1 MKGNHEMNF
10 FKTLSVRYKI
20 LLIPVVGALGFC
32 VYLAITLVAMSQIV
46 KQLNQAYHIEY
57 QLLQTSEY
65 SLVRLDKLKETLG
78 NAVTMGE
85 AELLETADKYAKET
99 RDKLKQN
106 IQTDKNNAAFLRKLL
121 NDFNEY
127 YQLAHALSEEMVNG
141 TANFETLGS
150 RSQAMTD
157 KLSRLQTELNT
168 FQVQRY
174 QSFTQAFESVNEKAS
189 STSKMGVILG
199 IVTLISL
206 FAVALPIS
214 NNISAKLK
222 DIIKSMKDIA
232 QENGDLTVRL
242 STSSKDEMGD
252 LVFWFNSFIEKLQ
265 GVIKDVVDTALPLAD
280 TASSISNLSN
290 STINSFKRQ
299 SDSVTQS
306 MQSVEE
312 MSQSVAEI
320 TTNAA
325 DAADAAKN
333 ANIEAEKGQVVVEQT
348 IEGIR
353 HLAENVTQAAE
364 SINQLQ
370 EDTNRVNVVLE
381 VIRGIAEQTN
391 LLALNA
397 AIEAARA
404 GEQGRGFAV
413 VADEVRNLASR
424 TQESTEEINQ
434 MLSQLQGAAQKAV
447 TMMESSRASVEETVD
462 SANKAGNSLVLIT
475 DTVNVIADMNGA
487 IAVATEEQH
496 QVSGL
501 MVGHVEDIQ
510 SCADEASSASEEVAG
525 VSEHLSRLASELE
538 SVARQFKV

>member
-1 MKGNHEMNF
+1 MDL
-10 FKTLSVRYKI
+10 FKSLSVRYKI
-20 LLIPVVGALGFC
+20 LLIPLVGSLGFC
-32 VYLAITLVAMSQIV
+32 IYLAITLVTMSQIV
-46 KQLNQAYHIEY
+46 KQLEQAYKVEY

-65 SLVRLDKLKETLG
+65 SLVRLDKIKETLG

-85 AELLETADKYAKET
+85 ADLLKISDGYAEEV
-99 RDKLKQN
+99 RNKLNNN
-106 IQTDKNNAAFLRKLL
+106 IQTDKENANFLRSLL
-121 NDFNEY
+121 TDFNRY
-127 YQLAHALSEEMVNG
+127 YKIAYDISKEMVDG
-141 TANFETLGS
+141 TADFSTIGD
-150 RSQAMTD
+150 RSQKMSSQLSTLQE
-157 KLSRLQTELNT
+157 KLNE

-174 QSFTQAFESVNEKAS
+174 KSFTQAFESVNEKAEA
-189 STSKMGVILG
+189 TSQTGIILAA
-199 IVTLISL
+199 VTLIAL
-206 FAVALPIS
+206 FGVALPVAKSIS
-214 NNISAKLK
+214 VNLK
-222 DIIKSMKDIA
+222 DIIHSLKDIA

-242 STSSKDEMGD
+242 KTSSKDEMGD

-265 GVIKDVVDTALPLAD
+265 GVIKNVVDTALPLAE
-280 TASSISNLSN
+280 TASNISNLSN
-290 STINSFKRQ
+290 STIDSFKRQ
-299 SDSVTQS
+299 SDSVLQS
-306 MQSVEE
+306 RQSVEE

-333 ANIEAEKGQVVVEQT
+333 ANNEAEKGKLVVEQT

-353 HLAENVTQAAE
+353 QLAENVSQASE

-434 MLSQLQGAAQKAV
+434 MLSQLQGAAKKAV
-447 TMMESSRASVEETVD
+447 TMMESSRASVEESVE

-475 DTVNVIADMNGA
+475 ETVNVIADMNGA

-510 SCADEASSASEEVAG
+510 ACADEASSASQEVAG
-525 VSEHLSRLASELE
+525 VSEHLLSLASELE

>member
-1 MKGNHEMNF
+1 MHF

-20 LLIPVVGALGFC
+20 LLIPLVGALGFC
-32 VYLAITLVAMSQIV
+32 IYLAITLVAMSHIV
-46 KQLNQAYHIEY
+46 KQLDQAYHVEY

-78 NAVTMGE
+78 NAATMGE
-85 AELLETADKYAKET
+85 ADLLEMANTYAQET
-99 RDKLKQN
+99 REKLKQN
-106 IQTDKNNAAFLRKLL
+106 IQTDKNNASFLSSLL
-121 NDFNEY
+121 SDFNAY
-127 YQLAHALSEEMVNG
+127 YQLAYNLSKEMVDG
-141 TANFETLGS
+141 TADFATLGQ
-150 RSQAMTD
+150 RSQEMSS
-157 KLSRLQTELNT
+157 KLISLQNKLNK
-168 FQVQRY
+168 FQAERY
-174 QSFTQAFESVNEKAS
+174 QSFTQAFESVNEKAE
-189 STSKMGVILG
+189 STSKTGVIVG
-199 IVTLISL
+199 VITLISL
-206 FAVALPIS
+206 FAVALPIART
-214 NNISAKLK
+214 ISASLK
-222 DIIKSMKDIA
+222 SIIYSMKDIA

-242 STSSKDEMGD
+242 TTKSKDEMGD

-265 GVIKDVVDTALPLAD
+265 GVIKNVVDTALPLAD
-280 TASSISNLSN
+280 TANSISTLSN
-290 STINSFKRQ
+290 STIDSFKRQ
-299 SDSVTQS
+299 SDSVIQS
-306 MQSVEE
+306 RQSVEE

-333 ANIEAEKGQVVVEQT
+333 ANSEAEKGQQVVEQT
-348 IEGIR
+348 VNGIR
-353 HLAENVTQAAE
+353 ELAENVTQAAE
-364 SINQLQ
+364 TINQLQ

-434 MLSQLQGAAQKAV
+434 MLGQLQSAAKKAV
-447 TMMESSRASVEETVD
+447 TMMESSRASVEASVKTANEAGDSLVVITETV
-462 SANKAGNSLVLIT
+462 NT
-475 DTVNVIADMNGA
+475 IADMNGA

-510 SCADEASSASEEVAG
+510 ACADEASTASHEVAG
-525 VSEHLSRLASELE
+525 VSEQLLSLASELE

>member
-1 MKGNHEMNF
+1 MDL
-10 FKTLSVRYKI
+10 FKSLSVRYKI
-20 LLIPVVGALGFC
+20 LLIPLVGSLGFC
-32 VYLAITLVAMSQIV
+32 IYLAITLVTMSQIV
-46 KQLNQAYHIEY
+46 KQLEQAYKVEY

-65 SLVRLDKLKETLG
+65 SLVRLDKIKETLG

-85 AELLETADKYAKET
+85 ADLLKISDGYAEEV
-99 RDKLKQN
+99 RNKLNNN
-106 IQTDKNNAAFLRKLL
+106 IQTDKENANFLRSLL
-121 NDFNEY
+121 TDFNRY
-127 YQLAHALSEEMVNG
+127 YKIAYDISKEMVDG
-141 TANFETLGS
+141 TADFSTIGD
-150 RSQAMTD
+150 RSQKMSSQLSTLQE
-157 KLSRLQTELNT
+157 KLNE
-168 FQVQRY
+168 FQIQRY
-174 QSFTQAFESVNEKAS
+174 KSFTQAFESVNAKAEA
-189 STSKMGVILG
+189 TSQTGIILAA
-199 IVTLISL
+199 VTLIAL
-206 FAVALPIS
+206 FGVALPVAKSIS
-214 NNISAKLK
+214 VNLK
-222 DIIKSMKDIA
+222 DIIHSLKDIA

-242 STSSKDEMGD
+242 KTSSKDEMGD

-265 GVIKDVVDTALPLAD
+265 GVIKNVVDTALPLAE
-280 TASSISNLSN
+280 TASNISNLSN
-290 STINSFKRQ
+290 STIDSFKRQ
-299 SDSVTQS
+299 SDSVLQS
-306 MQSVEE
+306 RQSVEE

-333 ANIEAEKGQVVVEQT
+333 ANNEAEKGKLVVEQT

-353 HLAENVTQAAE
+353 QLAENVSQASE

-434 MLSQLQGAAQKAV
+434 MLSQLQGAAKKAV
-447 TMMESSRASVEETVD
+447 TMMESSRASVEESVE

-475 DTVNVIADMNGA
+475 ETVNVIADMNGA

-510 SCADEASSASEEVAG
+510 ACADEASSASQEVAG
-525 VSEHLSRLASELE
+525 VSEHLLSLASELE